1 MLVDLHAKSSI
12 SEGTDLSIDAV
23 LDRAAEEGLDGVAFC
38 ETLSTTYCDEV
49 LERASNH
56 EVDVFIGVEIPTDT
70 GLLLGFVPSID
81 NFYRAEFWR
90 RYTDTMRPSPEA
102 IIDLFEEHDGAVV
115 AARPY
120 DRTASFV
127 MGDHIFELEGL
138 NGVEV
143 LNSRVSRTH
152 NDFAVEAAAY
162 MGASTVGGSDPTDS
176 ADAIGSS
183 ATYFD
188 GDVSSQS
195 QLVEAL
201 HQEEFWAVEL
211 SE

>member
-23 LDRAAEEGLDGVAFC
+23 LDRAADEGLDGVAFC

-70 GLLLGFVPSID
+70 GILLGFVPSID

-102 IIDLFEEHDGAVV
+102 IIDLFEEHNGAVV

-120 DRTASFV
+120 DRSASFV

-138 NGVEV
+138 HGVEV

-162 MGASTVGGSDPTDS
+162 MGASTVGGSDPTNSVDV
-176 ADAIGSS
+176 IGSS

-188 GDVSSQS
+188 GNVTSQS

-201 HQEEFWAVEL
+201 HQEDFWAVEL

>member
-12 SEGTDLSIDAV
+12 SEGTDVSIDAV
-23 LDRAAEEGLDGVAFC
+23 LDRAADEGLDGVAFC

-49 LERASNH
+49 LERSSEH
-56 EVDVFIGVEIPTDT
+56 DVDVFIGVEIPTDT
-70 GLLLGFVPSID
+70 GILLGFTPSID
-81 NFYRAEFWR
+81 HFYRAEFWR
-90 RYTDTMRPSPEA
+90 RYTDSMRPSPEA
-102 IIDLFEEHDGAVV
+102 IIDLFDEQDGAIV

-138 NGVEV
+138 SGVEV

-162 MGASTVGGSDPTDS
+162 MGAPTVGGSDPSDS
-176 ADAIGSS
+176 VDAVGES

-188 GDVSSQS
+188 GDIGTQG

-201 HQEEFWAVEL
+201 RQGDFWAVEL
-211 SE
+211 NE